1 MFMTLAPGWNKQASF
16 LVFIE
21 EEECVDF
28 FCDICKTFFFQ
39 KLSSGITLKNFS
51 LRRLNKLLRLSLS
64 DTSP

>member
-1 MFMTLAPGWNKQASF
+1 MFMRLAPGWNKQASF
-16 LVFIE
+16 LVFID

-28 FCDICKTFFFQ
+28 FVISAKLF
-39 KLSSGITLKNFS
+39 LSSGITLKNFS

>member
-1 MFMTLAPGWNKQASF
+1 MLMTLAPGWNKQASF

-28 FCDICKTFFFQ
+28 FVISAKLFFP
-39 KLSSGITLKNFS
+39 KIVLRYHPKNFS